1 MEHDYSYSRCFAVTE
16 DFLTGEHIFLRCNG
30 LDTLASIKLN
40 GVLIGKADNMHRTWL
55 FDVKPFLKAG
65 ERNINVTLSLTPGT
79 SAIKSTNG
87 NRQEEGVYYSLNGQK
102 LRVTDGSS
110 EMKANSLS
118 KGIYVKNGK
127 KVVIR

>member
-1 MEHDYSYSRCFAVTE
+1 MVALRYGVHWVSHCLKAPHRLPRGGGFPSGW
-16 DFLTGEHIFLRCNG
+16 LSPPLGEVGRGLELR
-30 LDTLASIKLN
+30 T
-40 GVLIGKADNMHRTWL
+40 
-55 FDVKPFLKAG
+55 FLKAG

-102 LRVTDGSS
+102 LRVTDGSM
-110 EMKANSLS
+110 EMKANSPS

-127 KVVIR
+127 KVVIL